1 MIHGPIHQED
11 TIILSVY
18 KPNYKA
24 SKYMKQKLTDL
35 MGEVEKSTMTVREP
49 NVPLSITDEANR
61 RKTSE
66 DIESVNKTVNQ
77 LHLTDIYRTSN

>member
-66 DIESVNKTVNQ
+66 DTESVKKTVNH